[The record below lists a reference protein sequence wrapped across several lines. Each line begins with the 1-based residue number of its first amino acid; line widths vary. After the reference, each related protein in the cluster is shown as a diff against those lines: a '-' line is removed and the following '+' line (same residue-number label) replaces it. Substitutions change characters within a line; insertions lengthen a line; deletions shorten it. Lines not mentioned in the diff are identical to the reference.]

1 MSARNTAIVEEV
13 NAAFAANDIEA
24 FLAHC
29 TKDIVWTMVGDRT
42 ISGVDAIRGWLSSTK
57 GAESPAF
64 TVDHVS
70 GDGDTV
76 TAYGDMT
83 MKGQDGLPE
92 PYAYC
97 DIYRFRG
104 DKIAELRSY
113 VVSTAKVASVAGA

>member
-1 MSARNTAIVEEV
+1 MPARNQAIVDQV
-13 NAAFAANDIEA
+13 NAAFAANNIEG

-29 TKDIVWTMVGDRT
+29 TTDVVWTMIGDRT
-42 ISGVDAIRGWLSSTK
+42 VHGVDSIRSWMSEMNGDAPT
-57 GAESPAF
+57 F
-64 TVDHVS
+64 TVEHVS

-83 MKGQDGLPE
+83 MTGDDGSTE

-97 DIYRFRG
+97 DVYRFRG

-113 VVSTAKVASVAGA
+113 VVSTKDQLAMASGA

>member
-1 MSARNTAIVEEV
+1 MSARNKAIIDEV
-13 NAAFAANDIEA
+13 NAAFAASNVEG

-29 TKDIVWTMVGDRT
+29 TNDVVWTMIGDRT
-42 ISGVDAIRGWLSSTK
+42 VHGVDSIRTWM
-57 GAESPAF
+57 AEMNGDAPAF
-64 TVDHVS
+64 TVEHLS

-83 MKGQDGLPE
+83 MKGENGAAE

-97 DIYRFRG
+97 DVYRFRG

-113 VVSTAKVASVAGA
+113 VVSTKPKSPA

>member
-1 MSARNTAIVEEV
+1 MSARNTAIVDEV
-13 NAAFAANDIEA
+13 NAAFAANNIEG

-29 TKDIVWTMVGDRT
+29 TDDVVWTMVGDRT
-42 ISGVDAIRGWLSSTK
+42 VSGVDAIRNWMSSTTS
-57 GAESPAF
+57 ADPPTF

-70 GDGDTV
+70 GDADTV

-83 MKGQDGLPE
+83 MKGDNGSPE

-97 DIYRFRG
+97 DVYRFRG

-113 VVSTAKVASVAGA
+113 VVSTKAK

>member
-1 MSARNTAIVEEV
+1 MSARNTAIVEDV
-13 NAAFAANDIEA
+13 NAAFAANNIEG

-29 TKDIVWTMVGDRT
+29 TTDVVWTMGGDRT
-42 ISGVDAIRGWLSSTK
+42 VSGVDAIRGWMSAMP
-57 GAESPAF
+57 AEAPTF

-70 GDGDTV
+70 GDADTV

-83 MKGQDGLPE
+83 MKGKDGSIE

-97 DIYRFRG
+97 DVYRFRG

-113 VVSTAKVASVAGA
+113 VVSTKKVATAAGA

>member
-1 MSARNTAIVEEV
+1 MSARNTAIVDEV
-13 NAAFAANDIEA
+13 NAAFAANKFDG

-29 TKDIVWTMVGDRT
+29 TNDVVWTMVGDRT
-42 ISGVDAIRGWLSSTK
+42 VSGVDAIRNWLSSMAGGEAPK
-57 GAESPAF
+57 F

-83 MKGQDGLPE
+83 MKGQDGSAE

-97 DIYRFRG
+97 DVYRFRG

-113 VVSTAKVASVAGA
+113 VVSTKPKS

>member
-1 MSARNTAIVEEV
+1 MSARNTAIVDDV
-13 NAAFAANDIEA
+13 NAAFAANNIEG

-29 TKDIVWTMVGDRT
+29 TSDVVWTMVGDRT
-42 ISGVDAIRGWLSSTK
+42 VTGVDAIRSWLSATQSE
-57 GAESPAF
+57 APNF

-83 MKGQDGLPE
+83 MKGENGSVE
-92 PYAYC
+92 PYAFC
-97 DIYRFRG
+97 DVYRFRG

-113 VVSTAKVASVAGA
+113 VVSTKPK

>member
-1 MSARNTAIVEEV
+1 MSARIKAIIDEV
-13 NAAFAANDIEA
+13 NAAFAANNVEG

-29 TKDIVWTMVGDRT
+29 TNDIVWTMVGDRT
-42 ISGVDAIRGWLSSTK
+42 VSGVEAIRGWMSSMNGEAPT
-57 GAESPAF
+57 F

-83 MKGQDGLPE
+83 MKGKNGAAE

-97 DIYRFRG
+97 DVYRFRG

-113 VVSTAKVASVAGA
+113 VVSTKPK